1 VTLHAIGFLR
11 PFSGSFARPIDLHP
25 GTSLAPPDSGTSW
38 RRAMAIDT
46 RPGIDWKAWILTF
59 AVLLI
64 VFWTLIYL
72 GQ

>member
-1 VTLHAIGFLR
+1 
-11 PFSGSFARPIDLHP
+11 
-25 GTSLAPPDSGTSW
+25 
-38 RRAMAIDT
+38 MAIDT
-46 RPGIDWKAWILTF
+46 RPGIDWKAWVLTF